1 MTRNFLFLAL
11 AAGLLAPALG
21 QAAPRKAPQKPVKL
35 DPFPIGQAF
44 RLASINGKAVSG
56 NLTLRV
62 DDTFRGSGSSG
73 CNSWS
78 AAMYPLKNGRL
89 AMGPVAMTKRA
100 CPGPVM
106 ALERRYLYAL
116 HSGLRWSTPPGALV
130 LKGAAGTLRFERAY

>member
-1 MTRNFLFLAL
+1 MKQTVLLL
-11 AAGLLAPALG
+11 LLAGLLAPATVT
-21 QAAPRKAPQKPVKL
+21 AAPRKAPQQPAKL
-35 DPFPIGQAF
+35 DPFPIGQSF
-44 RLASINGKAVSG
+44 RLASFNGRPVAG

-62 DDTFRGSGSSG
+62 DDTLRGSGSSG
-73 CNSWS
+73 CNTWS

-130 LKGAAGTLRFERAY
+130 LKGPAGTLRFVRAY